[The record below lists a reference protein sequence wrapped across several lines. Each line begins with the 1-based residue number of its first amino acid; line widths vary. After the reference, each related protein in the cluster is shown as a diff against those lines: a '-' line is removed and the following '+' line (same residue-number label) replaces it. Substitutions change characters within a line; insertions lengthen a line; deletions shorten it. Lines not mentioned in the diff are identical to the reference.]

1 LSDKP
6 VFFDPSGR
14 RARVLAWMLRIAA
27 VIALVAGIGFATS
40 LVISHP
46 PTAFKSGPVAAF
58 FSLQPAKHIASPTL
72 MKSAEALAADLR
84 NRERRLARPLP
95 SAQARP
101 LRPMSA
107 PDGRALSI
115 GFYVNWD
122 DNSVPALKRALP
134 HLDWVIPSWLSF
146 SGPDLTLKSD
156 IDPQAVSLID
166 TDKPGTTILPMIQN
180 ATDGVWD
187 SKGLQALL
195 KDPKKRADRI
205 AGLLDFVR
213 TNKFQGITIDFE
225 EVPAEAQADLKTFL
239 KELSSAF
246 KPQGLTIAL
255 TVPYDDDSWNYK
267 AYADIVDYLIL
278 MGYDQH
284 WEEGTPGSIAGE
296 DWFEKTLDLR
306 MKDLDP
312 AHTIIAIG
320 GYGYDW
326 VKGQPATDLTFHDA
340 VRAASDSEASIDFD
354 PDSENPHFSYVEDD
368 GKKHDVWFLDGVT
381 AYNEIHS
388 ADIYQPA
395 GYALWRLGSEDPSIW
410 SVMGRPYGATAPD
423 ALKTIDPSPDV
434 DFEGQGEILKVASRP
449 SAGTRDTEIEKET
462 GDVVDETYGTLPS
475 DYVIKGLGDAP
486 GKIAITF
493 DDGPDPQWTPKI
505 LDILRE
511 KKALATF
518 FMIGSNAAAHPGLVQ
533 QVLDAGNEIGNHTYT
548 HPNIANIPEGVARLE
563 LNATQRLIEAITGR
577 SIRLFRPP
585 YLGDSEPASAAEV
598 APIDLAQSMGYLTV
612 GLKVDP
618 NDWMHPPADQIV
630 ASVIS
635 QATDPD
641 PDKRG
646 HIVLLHDSGGDRAQT
661 VLALPRIIDQLR
673 AKGFTLVTV
682 SDLAGMTRDEV
693 MPPVPPG
700 ALASWIDRPVFMA
713 LGSLGG
719 TLGTL
724 FSLAIWLGVGR
735 VLLLCGLGAVN
746 LVQDRRRAVPE
757 MKDQQLLSVLIPAHN
772 EERVI
777 LSSIERVL
785 QSDYPLVEVIV
796 IDDGSEDR
804 TSELVRG
811 RFGSHPSV
819 TLLTL
824 ANGGKAR
831 ALNRGLAI
839 AKGSIVV
846 ALDADTQFEP
856 TTISRLARWFADNKV
871 GAVAGN
877 AKVGNRVNLI
887 TRWQALEYVTAQ
899 NLERRALAAIGAITV
914 VPGAVGAWRRSVLSA
929 LGGFPSDTLAED
941 QDLTIAVQ
949 RAGHAV
955 LYDSTAIAWTE
966 APTSARDL
974 ARQRFRWAFGT
985 LQCLW
990 KHRAA
995 MFNPRHGALGLVA
1008 FPQVVLFQVLF
1019 ALLSPLVDLLLVSQL
1034 IWSGIDYIQHR
1045 DQFAPDNLIR
1055 VGVFFAV
1062 FVLVDLL
1069 AALLGFL
1076 FERGEDWRLVV
1087 WLPLQRFGYRQLL
1100 YYVVGKSVLKAVGG
1114 AVVGWGKLERTATV
1128 VLTKAEEPTA
1138 PIPAA
1143 E

>member
-1 LSDKP
+1 
-6 VFFDPSGR
+6 
-14 RARVLAWMLRIAA
+14 MLRIVA
-27 VIALVAGIGFATS
+27 VIAVLAGIGFATS

-46 PTAFKSGPVAAF
+46 PSALQSGPIAAF
-58 FSLQPAKHIASPTL
+58 FSLRQPHTIASPVL

-84 NRERRLARPLP
+84 NRERRSARPHP
-95 SAQARP
+95 QPQVHRS
-101 LRPMSA
+101 MSA

-134 HLDWVIPSWLSF
+134 YLDWVIPSWLTLD
-146 SGPDLTLKSD
+146 GPDLKLKSD
-156 IDPQAVSLID
+156 VDPQALSLINNK
-166 TDKPGTTILPMIQN
+166 KPGMTILPMIQN
-180 ATDGVWD
+180 AADGVWD
-187 SKGLQALL
+187 GKGLGAML
-195 KDPKKRADRI
+195 KDPQKRADRI

-225 EVPAEAQADLKTFL
+225 DVPTAAQPDLKTFL
-239 KELSSAF
+239 TELSAAF
-246 KPQGLTIAL
+246 KPLGLTLAL
-255 TVPYDDDSWNYK
+255 TVPYNDDSWDYK
-267 AYADIVDYLIL
+267 AYAAITDYLIL

-284 WEEGTPGSIAGE
+284 WEEGAPGSIAAQ
-296 DWFEKTLDLR
+296 DWFEKTLDTR

-312 AHTIIAIG
+312 ARTIIAIG

-326 VKGQPATDLTFHDA
+326 VKGQPATDLTFHEA
-340 VRAASDSEASIDFD
+340 LRAASESEASIDFD

-381 AYNEIHS
+381 SYNQIHA
-388 ADIYQPA
+388 ADAYQPA

-410 SVMGRPYGATAPD
+410 SVMGRPYGAGAPD

-434 DFEGQGEILKVASRP
+434 DFEGRGEILKLASRP
-449 SAGTRDTEIEKET
+449 SPGVRGTEIESGT
-462 GDVVDETYGTLPS
+462 GDVVDETYRTLPGA
-475 DYVIKGLGDAP
+475 YVIQGLGDVP
-486 GKIAITF
+486 GKVALTF

-511 KKALATF
+511 KKVLGTF
-518 FMIGSNAAAHPGLVQ
+518 FLIGSNAAAHPELVQ
-533 QVLDAGNEIGNHTYT
+533 QVVDAGHEIGNHTYT
-548 HPNIANIPEGVARLE
+548 HPNIANVPQGVARLE
-563 LNATQRLIEAITGR
+563 INATQRLIEAITGR

-618 NDWMHPPADQIV
+618 NDWMRPPADQIV
-630 ASVIS
+630 ATVLS
-635 QATDPD
+635 QVTDPD

-646 HIVLLHDSGGDRAQT
+646 HIVLLHDSGGDRSQT
-661 VLALPRIIDQLR
+661 LLALPRIIDELR

-682 SDLAGMTRDEV
+682 SELAGLTRDQV
-693 MPPVPPG
+693 MPPVPAG
-700 ALASWIDRPVFMA
+700 ALASWIDRPMFMA
-713 LGSLGG
+713 LETVGG

-724 FSLAIWLGVGR
+724 FSAAIWLGVGR
-735 VLLLCGLGAVN
+735 LLFMCGLGAFN
-746 LVQDRRRAVPE
+746 LLQDRRRKVPV
-757 MKDQQLLSVLIPAHN
+757 MKEHPLLSVLIPAHN

-785 QSDYPLVEVIV
+785 QSDYPMLEVIV
-796 IDDGSEDR
+796 IDDGSTDR

-811 RFGSHPSV
+811 QFGSHPSV
-819 TLLTL
+819 TLLAL

-831 ALNRGLAI
+831 ALNRGLAV

-856 TTISRLARWFADNKV
+856 TTISRLARWFADDRV

-914 VPGAVGAWRRSVLSA
+914 VPGAVGAWRRSVLST

-955 LYDSTAIAWTE
+955 LFDSKAIAWTE
-966 APTSARDL
+966 APTSAHDL

-990 KHRAA
+990 KHRAV

-1019 ALLSPLVDLLLVSQL
+1019 ALLSPLVDLLLLSQL
-1034 IWSGIDYIQHR
+1034 LWSGIDYIQHR
-1045 DQFAPDNLIR
+1045 DQFAPDNLIL
-1055 VGVFFAV
+1055 VGSFFVVFMV
-1062 FVLVDLL
+1062 VDLM

-1076 FERGEDWRLVV
+1076 FERDEDWRLLA

-1100 YYVVGKSVLKAVGG
+1100 YYVVAKSVLKAVAG
-1114 AVVGWGKLERTATV
+1114 AVVGWGKFERTATV
-1128 VLTKAEEPTA
+1128 VLAKAAATPTP
-1138 PIPAA
+1138 PISAA